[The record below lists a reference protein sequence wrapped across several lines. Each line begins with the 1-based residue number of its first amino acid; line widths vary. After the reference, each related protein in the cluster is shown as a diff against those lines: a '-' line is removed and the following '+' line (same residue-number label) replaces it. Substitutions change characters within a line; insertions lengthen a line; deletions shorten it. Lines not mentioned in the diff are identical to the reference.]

1 MHFFEAFL
9 LIFRVFLYFCRCERK
24 IFNHFNEVMNMKKIF
39 GVIALAA
46 AFMFAVPA
54 QAQLKFGV
62 KAGLNVSKASLDKG
76 VLSADNRTGF
86 FVGPMAEFTLPI
98 VGLGV
103 DAALLYDNKSVKVG
117 AEGETSSSTLHY
129 IDIPI
134 NVKYTIGLGSLASVY
149 GATGPQFS
157 YNIGGRSILDGSYAL
172 NDSDFSWNIGAGVKL
187 LGHLQ
192 VGYNYNIALGKTAEV
207 KDDTAIDIIG
217 KSFKN
222 NTHQIS
228 VAYMF

>member
-1 MHFFEAFL
+1 
-9 LIFRVFLYFCRCERK
+9 
-24 IFNHFNEVMNMKKIF
+24 MNMKKIF

-86 FVGPMAEFTLPI
+86 FVGPMAEFTLPVI
-98 VGLGV
+98 GLGV

-117 AEGETSSSTLHY
+117 AEGESVSSTLHY

-157 YNIGGRSILDGSYAL
+157 YNIGGRSILEGSYAL
-172 NDSDFSWNIGAGVKL
+172 KDSDFSWNIGAGVKL

-207 KDDTAIDIIG
+207 KDANAIDFVG

>member
-1 MHFFEAFL
+1 
-9 LIFRVFLYFCRCERK
+9 
-24 IFNHFNEVMNMKKIF
+24 MKKIF

-86 FVGPMAEFTLPI
+86 FVGPMAEFTLPVI
-98 VGLGV
+98 GLGV

-117 AEGETSSSTLHY
+117 AEGESASSTLHY

-157 YNIGGRSILDGSYAL
+157 YNIGGRSILEGSYAL
-172 NDSDFSWNIGAGVKL
+172 KDSDFSWNIGAGVKL

-207 KDDTAIDIIG
+207 KDADAIDFVG